1 MPTTFT
7 IAIDWDR
14 NDNFTDTYDNVS
26 TRVMQV
32 NWFLGMRKEYQDKA
46 DNAMLGM
53 VLRNDDRLYSPENAA
68 SPLFGKIAVQRH
80 ARHVLTKPRDVTI
93 A

>member
-1 MPTTFT
+1 MPTTWT

-14 NDNFTDTYDNVS
+14 NDNFTDTYDNVT

-53 VLRNDDRLYSPENAA
+53 VLRNNDRLYSPENAA
-68 SPLFGKIAVQRH
+68 SPLFGKIAVQRPVRIQSNDGTTTRTH
-80 ARHVLTKPRDVTI
+80 
-93 A
+93 